1 MMKKLLLIAVLM
13 VSTVIFNSG
22 CEKEKVAKS
31 IVEQTES
38 ETVSKSIPFPEH
50 IEQVL
55 SDKIHVNA
63 KIEIPEVCK
72 SGKGTKIKLS
82 QNSFWDNSDQIKE
95 ILLNGQKM
103 KEEYVNEYDNWKEK
117 VYITNNDTSLF
128 ITLDNYI
135 TFMTPQAIFINNVL
149 FSDKRFD
156 DYNGDH
162 DQTKINLPFM
172 TQEDAWTK
180 VQSIL
185 QKIGVNE
192 IRMENCYVMDHAVM
206 QDEENVLLAKAQE
219 NGDKISQ
226 IKNQWTEMDDSY
238 YFEISYSWC
247 GYKIVAPFSGE
258 GTDEYSIKAIYNS
271 QGLSLLG
278 INGYYPLEPDK
289 EFELSLPSDVLMK
302 VKQYIENIISE
313 DSYEI
318 QKMTLCQ
325 KVKYVDVEKNK
336 GEIIPAW
343 ECQVLV
349 IPEEMPENQYL
360 RKIYFN
366 AETLEAIA

>member
-1 MMKKLLLIAVLM
+1 M
-13 VSTVIFNSG
+13 
-22 CEKEKVAKS
+22 
-31 IVEQTES
+31 
-38 ETVSKSIPFPEH
+38 
-50 IEQVL
+50 
-55 SDKIHVNA
+55 
-63 KIEIPEVCK
+63 
-72 SGKGTKIKLS
+72 
-82 QNSFWDNSDQIKE
+82 
-95 ILLNGQKM
+95 
-103 KEEYVNEYDNWKEK
+103 
-117 VYITNNDTSLF
+117 
-128 ITLDNYI
+128 
-135 TFMTPQAIFINNVL
+135 
-149 FSDKRFD
+149 
-156 DYNGDH
+156 
-162 DQTKINLPFM
+162 
-172 TQEDAWTK
+172 
-180 VQSIL
+180 
-185 QKIGVNE
+185 
-192 IRMENCYVMDHAVM
+192 MDHAVM

>member
-1 MMKKLLLIAVLM
+1 MMKKLLLMTVLM
-13 VSTVIFNSG
+13 GSTVIFSSG
-22 CEKEKVAKS
+22 CEKAAES
-31 IVEQTES
+31 IVGQAES
-38 ETVSKSIPFPEH
+38 ETVSESISFPEH

-55 SDKIHVNA
+55 SDKIRANA

-72 SGKGTKIKLS
+72 SRKGMKIKLS
-82 QNSFWDNSDQIKE
+82 QNSFWDNADQIKE
-95 ILLNGQKM
+95 ILLNGQEM

-117 VYITNNDTSLF
+117 VYIANDDTSLF
-128 ITLDNYI
+128 ITLNNYI

-149 FSDKRFD
+149 FPDQRFD

-162 DQTKINLPFM
+162 YQTKKDLPFM
-172 TQEDAWTK
+172 TQADAWIK

-185 QKIGVNE
+185 QELGVNE
-192 IRMENCYVMDHAVM
+192 IRLENCYVMDHAII
-206 QDEENVLLAKAQE
+206 QDEENFLLSKAQE
-219 NGDKISQ
+219 NGEKNFQ
-226 IKNQWTEMDDSY
+226 IKDQWTEMDDSY
-238 YFEISYSWC
+238 YFEISYSWR
-247 GYKIVAPFSGE
+247 GYKIIAPLSGE
-258 GTDEYSIKAIYNS
+258 GTDVYSIKAIYNS

-278 INGYYPLEPDK
+278 INGYYPLEADG
-289 EFELSLPSDVLMK
+289 EFELSLPSDVLPK
-302 VKQYIENIISE
+302 IQQYIENIISE

-343 ECQVLV
+343 ECQILV

-366 AETLEAIA
+366 AETLETIA